1 VGLNRIVS
9 RKLFFYF
16 VILVLTLVV
25 LEVFAFALQFVVDRE
40 DFFDHRHTVLE
51 HLNND
56 DLALFRKEGGDPVLG
71 WRNYGPRIQNE
82 VNCLGEKKE
91 YSYNVIGARLY
102 SQFEPATTEIVIV
115 GDSYT
120 NGDEAEDDE
129 TYSAEL
135 AKLLNTS
142 VANHG
147 VGGYGPTQSFLNLK
161 RIISHYPQA
170 KIVVLAIMYENL
182 YRMVNSYRSVLYS
195 TSAYTLKP
203 YMLDGEIQA
212 HPGAHA
218 LEDIEYFK
226 QMANRSFDNDFWAK
240 PDAGFPYM
248 VSLAEALSSN
258 YFIYWKTQKLLRVLR
273 YPEYSLIFQDENIRT
288 NLIRL
293 LNRYAEY
300 ANSLD
305 FKAVVIFIPR
315 NRHDTQSASR
325 YLHQSRSEL
334 HPNLLIGDVGA
345 KKWVDWIKFN
355 LQEEDGAKLCHP
367 STYGYQTIAEYI
379 AEFMRAEKVWPVQ

>member
-1 VGLNRIVS
+1 M
-9 RKLFFYF
+9 
-16 VILVLTLVV
+16 LVFTLVV
-25 LEVFAFALQFVVDRE
+25 LEVFAFALQFVVDWE
-40 DFFDHRHTVLE
+40 DFFDHRSTVLE
-51 HLNND
+51 RLNTD
-56 DLALFRKEGGDPVLG
+56 DLALFRKKGGDPVLG
-71 WRNYGPRIQNE
+71 WRSYGPRIQNE
-82 VNCLGEKKE
+82 VNCLGENKE
-91 YSYNVIGARLY
+91 YSYNGIGARLY

-129 TYSAEL
+129 TYSAQL

-182 YRMVNSYRSVLYS
+182 YRMVNSYRPVLYS
-195 TSAYTLKP
+195 TSSTYTLKP
-203 YMLDGEIQA
+203 HMLDGEIQA

-218 LEDIEYFK
+218 LEDIEYFN

-258 YFIYWKTQKLLRVLR
+258 YLFYWKTQKLLRVLR
-273 YPEYSLIFQDENIRT
+273 YPEYSLIFQDEDIRT

-293 LNRYAEY
+293 LNQYAEY
-300 ANSLD
+300 ADSLGL
-305 FKAVVIFIPR
+305 KAVVIFIPR
-315 NRHDTQSASR
+315 NRHDTQSASH
-325 YLHQSRSEL
+325 YLEQSRSEF
-334 HPNLLIGDVGA
+334 HPDLLIGDVGA
-345 KKWVDWIKFN
+345 KKRVDWIKFN
-355 LQEEDGAKLCHP
+355 QQEEDGDKICHP
-367 STYGYQTIAEYI
+367 STYGYKTIAEYI